1 MQSEQHVYIVDSDP
15 RVANQLA
22 RPLAATGCRVTSV
35 ASAQAFLAD
44 VCLHASS
51 CALLDLDLP
60 DQDGFAVLEQLQRR
74 KLAIPIIFTT
84 ARGDIATC
92 VRAMRAGVVDFLIK
106 PLAYDELLDSIAR
119 ALAIGMHW
127 RAALAEEALACE
139 LLARLTIRERQVL
152 ELVLAGRRNKEI
164 ATALASQEATIKVHR
179 SRLMRK
185 LEVRSLVELVRF
197 GRYLAP
203 LRTVEPELRL
213 PRRAEII
220 ATAAAVTDA
229 AQPSAGVDRYL
240 AHYGASKPGAG
251 APYSRSTTANPW
263 ADAVGTWT
271 DFSWICNADAETA
284 R

>member
-1 MQSEQHVYIVDSDP
+1 MQSEQRVYIVDSDP

-22 RPLAATGCRVTSV
+22 RPLAAAGCRVTYLG
-35 ASAQAFLAD
+35 SAKAFLAD
-44 VCLHASS
+44 VCLDASA

-60 DQDGFAVLEQLQRR
+60 DQDGFEVLEQLRRR
-74 KLAIPIIFTT
+74 KLAIPSIFTT

-106 PLAYDELLDSIAR
+106 PVGHDELLDAIAR

-127 RAALAEEALACE
+127 QAARAEEALACE
-139 LLARLTIRERQVL
+139 MLARLTIRERQVL

-164 ATALASQEATIKVHR
+164 ATALASQEATVKVHR

-185 LEVRSLVELVRF
+185 LEARSLVELVRF
-197 GRYLAP
+197 GRYLA
-203 LRTVEPELRL
+203 LSRTVDPELRL
-213 PRRAEII
+213 SRRAEIVARA
-220 ATAAAVTDA
+220 ATVTHM
-229 AQPSAGVDRYL
+229 AGRGADVDRYL
-240 AHYGASKPGAG
+240 ARYGAQKPGAD
-251 APYSRSTTANPW
+251 ASYSRGTTANPW

-271 DFSWICNADAETA
+271 DFSWSCHADAEAA